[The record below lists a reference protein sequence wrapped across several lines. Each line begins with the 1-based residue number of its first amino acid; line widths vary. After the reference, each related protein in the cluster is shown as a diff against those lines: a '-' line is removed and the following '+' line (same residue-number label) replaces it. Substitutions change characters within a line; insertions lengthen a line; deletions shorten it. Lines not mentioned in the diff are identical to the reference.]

1 MSTAERQRAVF
12 DCMVFFQA
20 TTRPG
25 GPAARLFVEFV
36 ESGRLTLYVSDA
48 IIEEVRDVLGR
59 PRIRAKNRAISDD
72 TVLEFRNRVQQVAH
86 RIDPVPVA
94 FNFARDPDDEPYL
107 NLAMAVSA
115 DYLVTRDNDML
126 DLMQDASFRAR
137 YPTLTILIPGPC
149 FGS

>member
-1 MSTAERQRAVF
+1 
-12 DCMVFFQA
+12 MVFFQA
-20 TTRPG
+20 TTRPQ
-25 GPAARLFVEFV
+25 GPAARLFVDFV

-59 PRIRAKNRAISDD
+59 PRIRAKNPAITDD
-72 TVLEFRNRVQQVAH
+72 TVIEFCNRVQQVAH

-94 FNFARDPDDEPYL
+94 FNLARDPDDEPYL

-126 DLMQDASFRAR
+126 DLMQDESFRAR
-137 YPTLTILIPGPC
+137 YPTLTILDPGALLRLLSPPAPPP
-149 FGS
+149 